1 MSSFKSF
8 KDYLLQISNDNDNDN
23 DYDPFNDDWNQFVDI
38 ENQTIVFRELPAD
51 QIFRKSKKV
60 DILEP
65 IQEIKETKCAK
76 VCVNKLTSIIPSI
89 QPSIKQSI
97 KSVKDN
103 NIKIYNTHIHLY
115 LQHTKSKY
123 DHTHNFDTKPNN
135 KFYIVVIMCAY
146 VSFNFLFT

>member
-8 KDYLLQISNDNDNDN
+8 KDYLLQISDHHE
-23 DYDPFNDDWNQFVDI
+23 YDPFNDDWDQFVDI
-38 ENQTIVFRELPAD
+38 ENQTIVFRELPID

-60 DILEP
+60 DILES
-65 IQEIKETKCAK
+65 IQEIKETNCTLDNNCTLA
-76 VCVNKLTSIIPSI
+76 PI

-97 KSVKDN
+97 KSVKDD
-103 NIKIYNTHIHLY
+103 NIKIYNTHIYLY
-115 LQHTKSKY
+115 LKKSKSNY
-123 DHTHNFDTKPNN
+123 NPDPDTKPNN